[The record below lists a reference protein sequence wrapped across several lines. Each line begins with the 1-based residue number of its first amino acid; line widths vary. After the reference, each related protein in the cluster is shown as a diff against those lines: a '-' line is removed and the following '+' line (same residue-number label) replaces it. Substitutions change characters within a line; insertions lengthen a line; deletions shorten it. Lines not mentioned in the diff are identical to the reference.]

1 MKLHVH
7 NIVITAVCPLILISS
22 SFPQVPFGKFA
33 YMPGQLYDTNE
44 IMVLLGDN
52 WFVKRSVKQAL
63 EIAERRKQSKYFQLL
78 GSYRPHVDMPL

>member
-1 MKLHVH
+1 MS
-7 NIVITAVCPLILISS
+7 PLTLISS
-22 SFPQVPFGKFA
+22 SNPQVPFGKFA

-63 EIAERRKQSKYFQLL
+63 EIAERRKQSECNYSITTRGHDPPDFFSLCTCT
-78 GSYRPHVDMPL
+78 SES

>member
-1 MKLHVH
+1 MSPKFIHVCLLVVP
-7 NIVITAVCPLILISS
+7 I
-22 SFPQVPFGKFA
+22 PQVPFGKFA

-63 EIAERRKQSKYFQLL
+63 EIAERRKQSEY
-78 GSYRPHVDMPL
+78 S